1 MQATATELRAAFEA
15 QNKTRDDFEALNR
28 AFDLFIEQMNQPVY
42 TNGMENDTF
51 TVCTLS
57 VVNGEPFA
65 LGYFGKYRK
74 GKKTDWRMLLYET
87 PQWRKA
93 LKEAFNQ

>member
-15 QNKTRDDFEALNR
+15 QNKTRDDFESLNR
-28 AFDLFIEQMNQPVY
+28 AFDLFLEQMNQPVY
-42 TNGMENDTF
+42 TNAGDTF

-57 VVNGEPFA
+57 VVDGDPFA

-74 GKKTDWRMLLYET
+74 GKKTDWRMLMYET

-93 LKEAFNQ
+93 IKEVFNH